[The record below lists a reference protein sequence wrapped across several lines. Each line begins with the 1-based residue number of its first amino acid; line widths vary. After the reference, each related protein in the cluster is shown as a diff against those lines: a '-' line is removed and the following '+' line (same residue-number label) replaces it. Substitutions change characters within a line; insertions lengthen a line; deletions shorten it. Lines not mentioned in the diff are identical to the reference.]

1 MKKFWDKLNQYSKIV
16 CLSLLVGGITFIVL
30 FVLALL
36 NILDIRIPIGILV
49 GTLLISISYFFLS
62 ILGKVE
68 DDNKKVKLSMVVIIL
83 RLFLLVGLTLL
94 EVLLERKID
103 FSLYNPIAF
112 VGAYLVLSAISIVIM
127 FVEKKK

>member
-36 NILDIRIPIGILV
+36 NILDIHIPIGILV

>member
-36 NILDIRIPIGILV
+36 NILDIHIPLGILV

-68 DDNKKVKLSMVVIIL
+68 DDNKKVKFSMVVIIL

-112 VGAYLVLSAISIVIM
+112 VGSYLVLSAISIVIM